1 MSQQLALSLRDDGM
15 DRAAAHADAVH
26 GGWSNFAYDILLR
39 YAEKHEVFMA
49 EDVREFARVVDGFED
64 PPDGRAWG
72 SVVMRAAKAGIIKR
86 IGYAPMKSPNCH
98 ANPKS
103 VWRSLVFRGL

>member
-15 DRAAAHADAVH
+15 DRAAA
-26 GGWSNFAYDILLR
+26 
-39 YAEKHEVFMA
+39 EVFMA
-49 EDVREFARVVDGFED
+49 EDVREFARGVDGFED